1 MKTTL
6 CVDVGFVLRI
16 AASSAML
23 WRRFLRR
30 APRWFHYTS
39 VLLCTFSALAQDE
52 PHRLATDKTPPT
64 LTHQPAGESLSV
76 EKSLSLKLE
85 ASDASGVEN
94 VRLWY
99 RDDIIG
105 EFRPIIMQRD
115 EHGVYEAHV
124 EIDREQGDS
133 QKVEYYFD
141 ATDRAKNVATLG
153 APLLPFVVTAHVAT
167 KSASTVRPAYWKW
180 ILGAVTVA
188 GLACAAEK
196 FICPP
201 PDPPPP
207 STFGASIVNA
217 PIPEP

>member
-1 MKTTL
+1 
-6 CVDVGFVLRI
+6 
-16 AASSAML
+16 ML
-23 WRRFLRR
+23 WHRFLRL

-64 LTHQPAGESLSV
+64 LTHQSAGESLSV

-105 EFRPIIMQRD
+105 EYRPIVMQRN
-115 EHGVYEAHV
+115 EQGVYEADV

-153 APLLPFVVTAHVAT
+153 APLLPFSATAKIAT
-167 KSASTVRPAYWKW
+167 KSASMASPVYWKW
-180 ILGAVTVA
+180 ILGAVTIA

-196 FICPP
+196 VICTPP
-201 PDPPPP
+201 PPPP
-207 STFGASIVNA
+207 STSDASIINA
-217 PIPEP
+217 PVPVP